1 MVLWIPIKEMQINHL
16 CTYNCMKESNL
27 ASASWKIPTIIVGHH
42 MFNLPKI
49 HNYHKIYVTFHVNE
63 QPLHTQKS
71 SIKIYFFKSQHN
83 FKSRTRNSYK
93 DSDLKLHLSNKK
105 KKNRIQKRNMKNDYW
120 KMWLKSKESA
130 TQWNQIFNLEIF
142 PLQIVLHKNSSN
154 QFDLNS
160 ITYL

>member
-42 MFNLPKI
+42 IFNLPKI

-71 SIKIYFFKSQHN
+71 SIKIYFLKSQHN

-105 KKNRIQKRNMKNDYW
+105 KTKKKFKKQKRYSQGGENSNSKWNMKSDYW

-130 TQWNQIFNLEIF
+130 SQWNKIFNSEL
-142 PLQIVLHKNSSN
+142 
-154 QFDLNS
+154 
-160 ITYL
+160 

>member
-93 DSDLKLHLSNKK
+93 DSDLKLHLSKK
-105 KKNRIQKRNMKNDYW
+105 KKKKKIRIQKRNMKSDYW

-130 TQWNQIFNLEIF
+130 TQWNQIFNSEIF
-142 PLQIVLHKNSSN
+142 PLQIVLHKTPAIN
-154 QFDLNS
+154 L
-160 ITYL
+160 I

>member
-1 MVLWIPIKEMQINHL
+1 MVLWIPIKEMQITHL

-42 MFNLPKI
+42 IFNLPKI
-49 HNYHKIYVTFHVNE
+49 PNYHKIYVTFHVNE

-83 FKSRTRNSYK
+83 FKSKTRNSYK

-105 KKNRIQKRNMKNDYW
+105 KKKIQETKEVLTRRGKFEFKVEHEKWLLENVTQIQGICKSMKQDFQLGA
-120 KMWLKSKESA
+120 LKLV
-130 TQWNQIFNLEIF
+130 QN
-142 PLQIVLHKNSSN
+142 
-154 QFDLNS
+154 
-160 ITYL
+160 

>member
-1 MVLWIPIKEMQINHL
+1 MVLWIPIKEMQITHL

-42 MFNLPKI
+42 IFNLPKI
-49 HNYHKIYVTFHVNE
+49 PNYHKIYVTFHVNE

-130 TQWNQIFNLEIF
+130 TQWNQIFNSEIF
-142 PLQIVLHKNSSN
+142 PLQIVLHKTPAIN
-154 QFDLNS
+154 L
-160 ITYL
+160 I